1 MSKKR
6 LFLLGSI
13 FLSFL
18 VILVATGSGSVA
30 ISPLETVQ
38 ILMSRITAVPP
49 DNSIPAYRIAII
61 ADLRLPRV
69 LLAFIAGAAL
79 SVSGAVMQSVLKNPL
94 ASSFTLGVSSGASL
108 GAGSV
113 ILFGLTGAIHGLVT
127 VPAAGFLASIAAIFL
142 LLRFT
147 RAVDPSL
154 GNNTI
159 ILSGMI
165 MSLFLNAILTLLSV
179 LSADGL
185 KNILSWQ
192 LGSFALRGT
201 GPILVLFPVAVL
213 GTLVVFSYRRELDI
227 LTFGSDEAASLG
239 VPVRR
244 TKNIL
249 ILLASVLT
257 GCTVAFT
264 GVIGFV
270 DLAIP
275 HLVRRIWGPSHR
287 TLIPFS
293 FLLGGSF
300 MVLADLLCR
309 TVYTSAELPIGAVT
323 ALLGAPVFAHIYLAS
338 RRSGV

>member
-1 MSKKR
+1 MSKER
-6 LFLLGSI
+6 LFLLICILFSLLTILTAVGTGSI
-13 FLSFL
+13 A
-18 VILVATGSGSVA
+18 VPPG
-30 ISPLETVQ
+30 ETVQ

-49 DNSIPAYRIAII
+49 DNGIRAYRIAII

-113 ILFGLTGAIHGLVT
+113 ILFGLTGVLHGMIT
-127 VPAAGFLASIAAIFL
+127 VPAAGFLASIIAMFL

-147 RAVDPSL
+147 RSIDPSFS
-154 GNNTI
+154 NNTI

-165 MSLFLNAILTLLSV
+165 LSLFLNAILTLLSV

-201 GPILVLFPVAVL
+201 GPLVVLFPVASL
-213 GTLVVFSYRRELDI
+213 CTLIVFTYRRELDI

-275 HLVRRIWGPSHR
+275 HLVRRVWGPSHR

-309 TVYTSAELPIGAVT
+309 TVYTSAELPVGAVT

-338 RRSGV
+338 RRSGA